1 MFCGSRLEAC
11 ISGGVGSLDR
21 EEWRKSVH
29 REAWTLKGF
38 ANLAPIRRSRNI
50 AVHVSCDEEA
60 GGIHGLKVAV
70 RVVLVEVSFI
80 LSTKH

>member
-1 MFCGSRLEAC
+1 MCWWRRGFVEQGSVEEVNSQR
-11 ISGGVGSLDR
+11 SFRTGPGLD
-21 EEWRKSVH
+21 
-29 REAWTLKGF
+29 LGGF

-70 RVVLVEVSFI
+70 RVVLVEVLFI